1 MTMYKYIL
9 IKEMRAELYTW
20 KSTLWLLISSLIFS
34 FTSYLLLTNK
44 ELSLLDQTEMLW
56 LFSKIIIGVGLL
68 IVIIDASS
76 IITAEFEK
84 ETAESLFLA
93 PLSFKDFV
101 IGKLLA
107 SMTLWF
113 AIYIVA
119 IPYMAVTSAGSH
131 LVIPFICYIFILGT
145 ICLAGFIMMIFGF
158 SFLFRSSK
166 NVLTTSL
173 IIALALTI
181 PAAFTSTL
189 KNNPLSG
196 FLSKINPIDNVF
208 ASLDNILVDYQTTIT
223 HNWQYILPVTIFML
237 LALLFML
244 YGIKRFH
251 AEGIIKSD

>member
-1 MTMYKYIL
+1 MYKKIFL
-9 IKEMRAELYTW
+9 KEIRAELYTW

-56 LFSKIIIGVGLL
+56 LFSKIIIGIGLL

-76 IITAEFEK
+76 IITTEFEK

-93 PLSFKDFV
+93 PLSVKDFV
-101 IGKLLA
+101 LGKFIA
-107 SMTLWF
+107 SLTLWLAVF
-113 AIYIVA
+113 AVA
-119 IPYMAVTSAGSH
+119 IPYMVVTSAGSN
-131 LVIPFICYIFILGT
+131 LVFPFIGYIFLLGT
-145 ICLAGFIMMIFGF
+145 ICVAGFIMMIFGF

-181 PAAFTSTL
+181 PATFTSTL

-196 FLSKINPIDNVF
+196 FLSKVNPIDNVF
-208 ASLDNILVDYQTTIT
+208 ASLDNVLVDYQTSLI
-223 HNWQYILPVTIFML
+223 HNWQFILPVLIFCL
-237 LALLFML
+237 LVLLFMF
-244 YGIKRFH
+244 YGMRRFSS
-251 AEGIIKSD
+251 EGIIKND

>member
-1 MTMYKYIL
+1 MFKYVL
-9 IKEMRAELYTW
+9 LKELRSELYTW

-76 IITAEFEK
+76 VITTEFEK

-93 PLSFKDFV
+93 PLSIKDFV
-101 IGKLLA
+101 IGKFLA
-107 SMTLWF
+107 SMGLWLAVF
-113 AIYIVA
+113 VVA
-119 IPYMAVTSAGSH
+119 IPYMVVTSAGSH
-131 LVIPFICYIFILGT
+131 LATPFIGYIFLLGT
-145 ICLAGFIMMIFGF
+145 ICMAGFIMMIFGL
-158 SFLFRSSK
+158 SFIFRSSK

-173 IIALALTI
+173 IIALAFTI
-181 PAAFTSTL
+181 PATFTSTL

-196 FLSKINPIDNVF
+196 FLGKVNPIDNVF

-237 LALLFML
+237 LALVFML
-244 YGIKRFH
+244 YGIKRFY

>member
-1 MTMYKYIL
+1 MFKYIFL
-9 IKEMRAELYTW
+9 KEIRAELYTW

-56 LFSKIIIGVGLL
+56 LFSKIIIGIGLL

-76 IITAEFEK
+76 IIATEFEK

-93 PLSFKDFV
+93 PLSVKNFV
-101 IGKLLA
+101 LGKFFA
-107 SMTLWF
+107 SITLWLAVF
-113 AIYIVA
+113 AVA
-119 IPYMAVTSAGSH
+119 IPYMIVTSAGSN
-131 LVIPFICYIFILGT
+131 LVFPFIGYVFLLGT
-145 ICLAGFIMMIFGF
+145 FCVAGFVMMIFGF

-181 PAAFTSTL
+181 PATFTSTL

-196 FLSKINPIDNVF
+196 FLSKVNPIDNVF
-208 ASLDNILVDYQTTIT
+208 ASLDNVLVDYQTSLI
-223 HNWQYILPVTIFML
+223 HNWQFILPIFIFCL
-237 LALLFML
+237 LTLLFVF
-244 YGIKRFH
+244 YGMKRFSS
-251 AEGIIKSD
+251 EGIIKND

>member
-1 MTMYKYIL
+1 MFKYIL
-9 IKEMRAELYTW
+9 SKEIRSELYTW

-76 IITAEFEK
+76 IITNEFEK

-93 PLSFKDFV
+93 PLSIKDFV
-101 IGKLLA
+101 TGKFLA
-107 SMTLWF
+107 SLALWLAVF
-113 AIYIVA
+113 VVA
-119 IPYMAVTSAGSH
+119 VPYMIVTSAGSH
-131 LVIPFICYIFILGT
+131 LVMPFIGYIFLLGT
-145 ICLAGFIMMIFGF
+145 ICVAGFIMMIFGF

-181 PAAFTSTL
+181 PATFTSTL

-196 FLSKINPIDNVF
+196 FLGTINPVDNVF
-208 ASLDNILVDYQTTIT
+208 ASLDNVLVDYQTALIQ
-223 HNWQYILPVTIFML
+223 NWRYILPIIIFSL
-237 LALLFML
+237 LALIFMF
-244 YGIKRFH
+244 YSIRRFYSG
-251 AEGIIKSD
+251 GIIKSD